1 VAGRSREVILPL
13 CTGKTYPGVLRPD
26 VESSTQ
32 ERHRPVGAC
41 PEEDPRDGT
50 PPCKD
55 RLRELGLFSLGKRRL
70 HGGLIETFQY
80 LKGDCK
86 KEGDRHFSR
95 VCCDTIR
102 GNGFIIKRREIQTG
116 CKEEVFYD

>member
-1 VAGRSREVILPL
+1 VILPL
-13 CTGKTYPGVLRPD
+13 CTGKTFPGVLRPD

-55 RLRELGLFSLGKRRL
+55 RLRELGLFSLEKRRL
-70 HGGLIETFQY
+70 
-80 LKGDCK
+80 
-86 KEGDRHFSR
+86 
-95 VCCDTIR
+95 
-102 GNGFIIKRREIQTG
+102 
-116 CKEEVFYD
+116 